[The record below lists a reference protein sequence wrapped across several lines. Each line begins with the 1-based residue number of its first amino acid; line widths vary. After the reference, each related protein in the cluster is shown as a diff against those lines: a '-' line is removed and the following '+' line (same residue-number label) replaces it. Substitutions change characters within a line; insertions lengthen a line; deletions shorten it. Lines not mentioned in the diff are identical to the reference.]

1 MIASA
6 KGGGSV
12 TRKNEIEGEQV
23 GGERN
28 EKDLMEQETAPTF
41 KGGGFAKAVALGGW
55 VVAILLFVLVVWI
68 SFRLKSALNEVAHL
82 TKQVSQSKTEL
93 AHAAW
98 QLLSPARRE
107 LTYAS
112 FSFDPEL
119 YTPHQVIEYIE
130 SARPW
135 INLAREVVPDPKH
148 AEQLS
153 NAIALL
159 DDVKDLLSQTGQ
171 QEEAQRRLNKA
182 RDIIR
187 SVMGEL
193 QRVRSQL

>member
-1 MIASA
+1 MN
-6 KGGGSV
+6 K
-12 TRKNEIEGEQV
+12 KNEIGGEQV
-23 GGERN
+23 NSESQ
-28 EKDLMEQETAPTF
+28 EIKELTEQGVAPAF
-41 KGGGFAKAVALGGW
+41 KGGSFAKAVSLGGW
-55 VVAILLFVLVVWI
+55 VVAILLFILVVWM

-82 TKQVSQSKTEL
+82 TRQVSQSKVEL
-93 AHAAW
+93 AQAAW

-135 INLAREVVPDPKH
+135 INLAREIVPDPKH

-153 NAIALL
+153 NVIALL
-159 DDVKDLLSQTGQ
+159 DDVKDLLSRTGQ
-171 QEEAQRRLNKA
+171 QEEAQRVLNKA
-182 RDIIR
+182 RDIVR

-193 QRVRSQL
+193 QRVRSRL